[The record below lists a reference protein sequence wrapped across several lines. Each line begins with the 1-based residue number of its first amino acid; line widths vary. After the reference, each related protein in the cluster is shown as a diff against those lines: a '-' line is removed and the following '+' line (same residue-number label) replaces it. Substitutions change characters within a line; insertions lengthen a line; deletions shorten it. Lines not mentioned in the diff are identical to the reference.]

1 MASASL
7 ILSPRKAASCTFK
20 GVGIH
25 LRTNENLSRLL
36 FIVPN
41 KTGKFPMQI
50 SEMQMCATFLK
61 IYHTFMQEY
70 TETEGEQQSVKVP
83 KDIQDIL

>member
-1 MASASL
+1 
-7 ILSPRKAASCTFK
+7 
-20 GVGIH
+20 
-25 LRTNENLSRLL
+25 
-36 FIVPN
+36 
-41 KTGKFPMQI
+41 MQI